1 MGYIGVY
8 DLKGYGFSA
17 SWVVNRV
24 SSLADFGYF
33 GQKWGMV
40 FVLSSHDMGMIL
52 SREATSLSLSK
63 RKSTIAINKL
73 LFVRPWTLFG
83 SDPVFHCL

>member
-24 SSLADFGYF
+24 SSLADSGHF
-33 GQKWGMV
+33 GQKWGKV
-40 FVLSSHDMGMIL
+40 FVLSSLDMGMIL
-52 SREATSLSLSK
+52 SREAISLSLSK
-63 RKSTIAINKL
+63 RKSTKAINKL
-73 LFVRPWTLFG
+73 LFVRLWTLFG